1 MDVLQWIDTGFRVVV
16 AGLLA
21 LLPGMTV
28 WAVVS
33 SLYLLVRWI
42 IRSRSLRSL
51 SAKGQNL

>member
-1 MDVLQWIDTGFRVVV
+1 MDILQWIDTGFRVVV
-16 AGLLA
+16 AGFLA

-42 IRSRSLRSL
+42 MRSRFLRSP
-51 SAKGQNL
+51 SA